1 MRRIPNIIT
10 ITRIMGSF
18 FLLMTYPFSGLFFA
32 LYLFCGFS
40 DILDGFLARRF
51 QLSSSLGATLDSIA
65 DCIFVFIALYL
76 ILPEIF
82 LPSWALLW
90 IGWIFI
96 IKGCTFVIGMLRYH
110 GLAFLHT
117 YLNKA
122 TGAALF
128 CFPWLYSF
136 WGIRATVGILCG
148 IATIAALEEL
158 WINLSAKELQ
168 RDRKGLFI
176 K

>member
-1 MRRIPNIIT
+1 MGRIPNIIT
-10 ITRIMGSF
+10 IARIMGSF
-18 FLLMTYPFSGLFFA
+18 FLLMTNPFSRPFFA
-32 LYLFCGFS
+32 LYLFCGLS

-51 QLSSSLGATLDSIA
+51 ELSSSLGATLDSIA

-76 ILPEIF
+76 ILPEIH
-82 LPSWALLW
+82 LPPWALLW
-90 IGWIFI
+90 IGGIFI
-96 IKGCTFVIGMLRYH
+96 IKGSTFVIGMLRYH

-122 TGAALF
+122 TGGALF
-128 CFPWLYSF
+128 CFPLLYSF
-136 WGIRATVGILCG
+136 WGIPATVGILCG
-148 IATIAALEEL
+148 IATIAALEEF